1 PEHNAPK
8 PPCPSWKPVIPNQP
22 VGGPPQRW
30 EASKPPPI
38 PCQPRLRHRRNPDPT
53 LTTDKNSRAPG
64 FHRPAQPIRR
74 R

>member
-38 PCQPRLRHRRNPDPT
+38 PCQPRVKPE
-53 LTTDKNSRAPG
+53 S
-64 FHRPAQPIRR
+64 
-74 R
+74 